1 MAGAAMSGERMKILK
16 YLDEHDAQFWSYQY
30 VTRPLMLF
38 LGRDYYPRR
47 HTVKDYKTDD
57 TLFGRRF

>member
-1 MAGAAMSGERMKILK
+1 MAQAAMTEERMKILK
-16 YLDEHDAQFWSYQY
+16 YLDNHDTKYWSYRY
-30 VTRPLMLF
+30 FTRPVMLF
-38 LGRDYYPRR
+38 MGKDYYPRR